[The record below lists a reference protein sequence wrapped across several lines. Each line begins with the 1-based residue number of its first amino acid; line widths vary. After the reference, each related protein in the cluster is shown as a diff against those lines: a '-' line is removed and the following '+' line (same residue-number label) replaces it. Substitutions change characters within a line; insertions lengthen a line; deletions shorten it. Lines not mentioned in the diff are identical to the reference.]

1 MPSNSLIHK
10 SAASEGQGR
19 LYVVATPMGN
29 LADITLRALD
39 VLRSVDIVA
48 AEDTRKT
55 RRMLAHHQIEK
66 PLISYY
72 EHNEKRRAGELIS
85 RLTQGE
91 DIAIVSD
98 AGTPGISDP
107 GYRLVTAALKADIQ
121 VIPIPGV
128 SALTAALSAAG
139 MPTDGFVFA
148 GFAPKRQG
156 RRRALLERLATS
168 PFTNIFYESPQRI
181 VNLLSEVRDA
191 MGDRDCV
198 VAREMTKFYEEFLR
212 GPISEVIAALSAREK
227 IKGECTVLIA
237 GCGDEVEASWE
248 DIQDAIHEGIAQ
260 GEQKPAELAK
270 TVAEQY
276 RIPKKKAYDEI
287 LKQQKRGNIRSN
299 EH

>member
-1 MPSNSLIHK
+1 
-10 SAASEGQGR
+10 
-19 LYVVATPMGN
+19 MGN

-39 VLRSVDIVA
+39 VLQSVDVVA

-91 DIAIVSD
+91 DIALVSD

-148 GFAPKRQG
+148 GFAPRRQG
-156 RRRALLERLATS
+156 PRRALLERLAAS

-181 VNLLSEVRDA
+181 VNLLSEIRDA

-212 GPISEVIAALSAREK
+212 GPVSDVIERLATRDK
-227 IKGECTVLIA
+227 VKGECTVLIA
-237 GCGDEVEASWE
+237 GCRDGVEASWE
-248 DIQDAIHEGIAQ
+248 DIQNAVRIGIARQ
-260 GEQKPAELAK
+260 EQKPAELAK
-270 TVAEQY
+270 TIAEQY
-276 RIPKKKAYDEI
+276 NISRKQAYDEI
-287 LKQQKRGNIRSN
+287 LRQK
-299 EH
+299 EP